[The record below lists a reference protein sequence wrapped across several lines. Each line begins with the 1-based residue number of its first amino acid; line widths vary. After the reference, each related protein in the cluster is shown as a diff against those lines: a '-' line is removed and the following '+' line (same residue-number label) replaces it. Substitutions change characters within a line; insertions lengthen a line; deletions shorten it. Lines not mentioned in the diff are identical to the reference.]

1 MRLKR
6 TFVPL
11 GIVVFLCAVAL
22 GYLYM
27 HNRSLMLTEE
37 ISDLEI
43 KRQFK
48 VEKLGRTQAELDR
61 LRGFAHLESLWVAA
75 GRPEFVP
82 QTEPDRVA
90 SKETDSLPVM
100 LALRN
105 GSSH

>member
-27 HNRSLMLTEE
+27 HNCSLMLTKEV
-37 ISDLEI
+37 SNLETE
-43 KRQFK
+43 RQFK

-61 LRGFAHLESLWVAA
+61 LGGYCRLESLWVAA

-90 SKETDSLPVM
+90 SEETDSLPVM

-105 GSSH
+105 GSPH